1 MNIEHLSYFD
11 PENSLGSKTTSPLA
25 LPLDKQSLRVK
36 LWQPPVNMPA
46 HHWHGH
52 IEINIPFDGDVEY
65 FYNGSFLTIKKNH
78 IAAFWASIPHSLVN
92 RKNCTQMAVID
103 VPVHQF
109 LSWQLADNLVTHIT
123 HGVVIQSK
131 SADLASSFEI
141 TRWENELTKNDINHN
156 QLVYSEIQLL
166 LKRLELDGWELLL
179 KTRYEP
185 NFGGKSSRHTQHY
198 VIEMLNYIGT
208 NFNQSITVSQVA
220 SAVGLNVNYAMGL
233 FQSVMQLTI
242 KQYITMMRIN
252 HAKALLSDTD
262 KTMLD
267 VSLTAGFN
275 SLSRFYENFQK
286 YTGFSP
292 MNYRKQLRGN
302 LPIHQEN
309 NTILTLL

>member
-1 MNIEHLSYFD
+1 
-11 PENSLGSKTTSPLA
+11 
-25 LPLDKQSLRVK
+25 
-36 LWQPPVNMPA
+36 
-46 HHWHGH
+46 
-52 IEINIPFDGDVEY
+52 
-65 FYNGSFLTIKKNH
+65 
-78 IAAFWASIPHSLVN
+78 
-92 RKNCTQMAVID
+92 
-103 VPVHQF
+103 
-109 LSWQLADNLVTHIT
+109 
-123 HGVVIQSK
+123 
-131 SADLASSFEI
+131 
-141 TRWENELTKNDINHN
+141 
-156 QLVYSEIQLL
+156 
-166 LKRLELDGWELLL
+166 
-179 KTRYEP
+179 
-185 NFGGKSSRHTQHY
+185 
-198 VIEMLNYIGT
+198 MLNYIGT

-302 LPIHQEN
+302 LPIHQE
-309 NTILTLL
+309 I

>member
-1 MNIEHLSYFD
+1 MNNYCNNHSGCCSYNLLRLLIIS
-11 PENSLGSKTTSPLA
+11 NST
-25 LPLDKQSLRVK
+25 Q
-36 LWQPPVNMPA
+36 
-46 HHWHGH
+46 
-52 IEINIPFDGDVEY
+52 IP
-65 FYNGSFLTIKKNH
+65 
-78 IAAFWASIPHSLVN
+78 
-92 RKNCTQMAVID
+92 NCI
-103 VPVHQF
+103 
-109 LSWQLADNLVTHIT
+109 
-123 HGVVIQSK
+123 
-131 SADLASSFEI
+131 
-141 TRWENELTKNDINHN
+141 
-156 QLVYSEIQLL
+156 
-166 LKRLELDGWELLL
+166 
-179 KTRYEP
+179 P

-292 MNYRKQLRGN
+292 MNYRKQMRGN
-302 LPIHQEN
+302 LPIHQE
-309 NTILTLL
+309 T

>member
-1 MNIEHLSYFD
+1 MKLENLSYFD
-11 PENSLGSKTTSPLA
+11 PENALGSKTTSPLA
-25 LPLDKQSLRVK
+25 LPLEKHALRVK

-65 FYNGSFLTIKKNH
+65 FYNGSFLTIKENH
-78 IAAFWASIPHSLVN
+78 IAVFWASIPHSLVN
-92 RKNCTQMAVID
+92 RGNCTKMAVID

-109 LSWQLADNLVTHIT
+109 LSWPLADNLVTHIT
-123 HGVVIQSK
+123 HGIVIQSK
-131 SADLASSFEI
+131 NPALANVFEI
-141 TRWENELTKNDINHN
+141 TRWENELSKNDINHN
-156 QLVYSEIQLL
+156 QLVYNEIQLL
-166 LKRLELDGWELLL
+166 VKRLELDGWELLL
-179 KTRYEP
+179 KTHYEP
-185 NFGGKSSRHTQHY
+185 NLGAKSSRHTQHY
-198 VIEMLNYIGT
+198 VIEMLNYIG
-208 NFNQSITVSQVA
+208 NHFNQAITVSQVA

-252 HAKALLSDTD
+252 HAKALLSDTN

-292 MNYRKQLRGN
+292 MNYRKQMRGN
-302 LPIHQEN
+302 LPIHQE
-309 NTILTLL
+309 T